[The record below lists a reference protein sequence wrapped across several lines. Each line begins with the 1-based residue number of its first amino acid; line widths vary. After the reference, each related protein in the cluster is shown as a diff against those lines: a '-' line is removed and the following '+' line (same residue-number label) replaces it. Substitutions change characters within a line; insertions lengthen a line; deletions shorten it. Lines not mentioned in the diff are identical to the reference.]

1 MALEKLE
8 HYTVRCVNM
17 EQSRDFY
24 RDIVKL
30 KQGARPPLDF
40 PGYWMY
46 CGDVPVVHLVPLRDP
61 LAMRGFVNPPDRNG
75 PEPRGTGSVD
85 HIAFRAE
92 DLEGMRRHFT
102 AKGVTFDTR
111 VIGGGDLTQLFI
123 DDPNGITIELNFWTS
138 KSSRTA
144 AKGAWKKGKSG
155 SAARTKKKAK
165 PAAKRRRAA

>member
-8 HYTVRCVNM
+8 HYTIRCVDM

-30 KQGARPPLDF
+30 KQGARPPLEF

-61 LAMRGFVNPPDRNG
+61 TAMRGQVNCPDPSAG
-75 PEPRGTGSVD
+75 EPRGTGAVD

-92 DLEGMRRHFT
+92 DLAGMKRHFT
-102 AKGVTFDTR
+102 SRGAKYEER
-111 VIGGGDLTQLFI
+111 VIGGGDLTQLFV

-138 KSSRTA
+138 KLSRTG

-155 SAARTKKKAK
+155 TAAKAKPKAKAK
-165 PAAKRRRAA
+165 PAKRRAA

>member
-8 HYTVRCVNM
+8 HYTIRCVNM

-24 RDIVKL
+24 RDIVRL
-30 KQGARPPLDF
+30 KQGPRPPLEF

-61 LAMRGFVNPPDRNG
+61 SAMRGQVNCPNPADG
-75 PEPRGTGSVD
+75 EPRGTGAVD

-92 DLEGMRRHFT
+92 DLSGMKRHFT
-102 AKGVTFDTR
+102 KQGARFEER
-111 VIGGGDLTQLFI
+111 VIGGGDLTQLFV

-138 KSSRTA
+138 KVSRTG
-144 AKGAWKKGKSG
+144 AKDQWKKGKSG
-155 SAARTKKKAK
+155 SAKRTAAKAK
-165 PAAKRRRAA
+165 NGKTKRRAA

>member
-8 HYTVRCVNM
+8 HYTIRCVNM

-24 RDIVKL
+24 RDVVKL
-30 KQGARPPLDF
+30 KEGPRPPLDF

-61 LAMRGFVNPPDRNG
+61 NAMRGQVNCPNPANG
-75 PEPRGTGSVD
+75 EPRGTGAVD

-92 DLEGMRRHFT
+92 DIESMKRHFNALK
-102 AKGVTFDTR
+102 AKFEVR
-111 VIGGGDLTQLFI
+111 VIGGGDLTQIFV
-123 DDPNGITIELNFWTS
+123 DDPNGITLELNYWTS
-138 KSSRTA
+138 KTSRTA

-155 SAARTKKKAK
+155 TPASRAKKPK
-165 PAAKRRRAA
+165 PAKRRRAA